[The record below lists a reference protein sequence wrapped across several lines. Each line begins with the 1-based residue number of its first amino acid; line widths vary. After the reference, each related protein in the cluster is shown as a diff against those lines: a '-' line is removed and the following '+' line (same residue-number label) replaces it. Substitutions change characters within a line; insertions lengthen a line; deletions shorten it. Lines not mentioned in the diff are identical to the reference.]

1 MGGALVAVDG
11 VELGHG
17 TAAEVA
23 EANMTTSHNTARVYY
38 VGGGGIRM
46 CKGNVTLHNALPVN
60 RVR

>member
-38 VGGGGIRM
+38 VGGGGGYGCAKAMSRYTM
-46 CKGNVTLHNALPVN
+46 LCP
-60 RVR
+60 